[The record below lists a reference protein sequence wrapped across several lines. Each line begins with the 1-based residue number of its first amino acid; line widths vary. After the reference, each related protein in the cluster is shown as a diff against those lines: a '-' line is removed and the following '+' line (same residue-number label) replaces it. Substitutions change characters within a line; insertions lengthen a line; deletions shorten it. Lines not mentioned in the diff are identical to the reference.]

1 MNAETRSILSTW
13 KSPPRDVVAIV
24 DAPGTPVVAV
34 EPTGGRVL
42 IAAYRDLP
50 TIEEIARPIAK
61 LAGHRFD
68 PVTAHWQRTWHFT
81 GFSIVDV
88 ETRARV
94 EIDVPLGAR
103 LGRPLWSPRGGR
115 VVFTN
120 ETERGVELWL
130 ADPTTGATK
139 RLLGPI
145 LHQSLGDFV
154 RFLPDG
160 SALTCL
166 VRVDA
171 VTPAVAECVRGP
183 IVEDTVGR
191 AATNRTFQDLLK
203 DATDDAQFRALAMAR
218 LARVDFDGGVVE
230 LGDAGIFLDAAASPD
245 GRYVL
250 VERALEP
257 FSHVVP
263 LHRFARTVEVWD
275 RDGSL
280 VRELARLPA
289 AEEVPIQGVPTGPR
303 AVSWQP
309 LRPATLVWAEA
320 QDGGD
325 PRKAAALRDRLF
337 ALDAPFSAEPRPIDA
352 TKERFIGLDWTERRD
367 EAFVTDW
374 HRDTRF
380 ATTRQIAVD
389 GAFEPREVFHRSV
402 DDRYGDPGELVHVRG
417 PDGLAVA
424 RVEDGCVWLAG
435 DGATPRGN
443 RPFLDRLDLT
453 TRATTRVWTARE
465 GRYESFVQFVT
476 RAPDS
481 ARRFVLRTES
491 PGEPPNYALW
501 HERDGELARLTHEVD
516 PHPGLSGV
524 TRELVTYTRADGVP
538 LSGTLLLPQDREPGR
553 RLPLVIHAYP
563 TEFADVRTA
572 GQVSAAPTRFTRLL
586 GTSPAFFLLRGYAV
600 LEQATIPIVG
610 PPETVNDTFI
620 EQVVAAAEAAIDA
633 LAARGIID
641 EQRVG
646 VIGHSY
652 GALMVATLLAHS
664 GRIRAGI
671 ARSGAYNRTLTPF
684 GYQNERRTL
693 WQAKQAYLDNSP
705 FLFADRIKKPLLLIH
720 GADDENPGT
729 FPLQSQRLFHA
740 LAGLGGTARLVVLPH
755 EGHGYSARE
764 SVLHVLAEQYEWFD
778 KHLEGGAP
786 EAGGG
791 R

>member
-1 MNAETRSILSTW
+1 MNAEPRAITSTW

-34 EPTGGRVL
+34 EPTGKRVL

-50 TIEEIARPIAK
+50 TIEEIARPVAK

-68 PVTAHWQRTWHFT
+68 PVSAHWQRTWHFT
-81 GFSIVDV
+81 GFTIVDV
-88 ETRARV
+88 DSSSRV
-94 EIDVPLGAR
+94 ELEIPTGAR

-115 VVFTN
+115 IVFTN
-120 ETERGVELWL
+120 ETEHGVELWL
-130 ADPTTGATK
+130 SDPTTGASR
-139 RLLGPI
+139 RLLGPVV
-145 LHQSLGDFV
+145 HQALGDFV

-160 SALTCL
+160 SGLTCL

-171 VTPAVAECVRGP
+171 VKQHVAARVRGP
-183 IVEDTVGR
+183 VVEDTAGR

-203 DATDDAQFRALAMAR
+203 DATDDAEFRAYATAR
-218 LARVDFDGGVVE
+218 FARVDFDGTLTE

-245 GRYVL
+245 GRFL
-250 VERALEP
+250 LIERALEP

-275 RDGSL
+275 RDGKL

-289 AEEVPIQGVPTGPR
+289 ADEVPIQGVPTGAR

-309 LRPATLVWAEA
+309 LRGATLVWAEA

-325 PRKAAALRDRLF
+325 PRQPAEFRDRLF
-337 ALDAPFSAEPRPIDA
+337 ALDAPFDGVARAIDA
-352 TKERFIGLDWTERRD
+352 IKERFIGLDWTERPG

-380 ATTRQIAVD
+380 ATTRQIVVD
-389 GAFEPREVFHRSV
+389 GKVEPRTLFHRSV
-402 DDRYGDPGELVHVRG
+402 DDRYGDPGEFVHVRG

-435 DGATPRGN
+435 DGATPQGN
-443 RPFLDRLDLT
+443 RPFLDRLDLS
-453 TRATTRVWTARE
+453 TRASSRVWSARD
-465 GRYESFVQFVT
+465 GRYESFVQFVA
-476 RAPDS
+476 RAADG
-481 ARRFVLRTES
+481 ARRFVIRTES
-491 PGEPPNYALW
+491 PSEPPNYALW

-516 PHPGLSGV
+516 PHPQLSGV
-524 TRELVTYTRADGVP
+524 TRELVTYARADGVP
-538 LSGTLLLPQDREPGR
+538 LSGTLLMPRERAPGQ
-553 RLPLVIHAYP
+553 RLRLVIHAYP
-563 TEFADVRTA
+563 TEFADVNTA
-572 GQVSAAPTRFTRLL
+572 GQVNAAPTRFTRLL
-586 GTSPAFFLLRGYAV
+586 GTSPAFFLARGYAV

-620 EQVVAAAEAAIDA
+620 AQVVAAAEAAIDA
-633 LAARGIID
+633 LDARGVID
-641 EQRVG
+641 PGRVG

-664 GRIRAGI
+664 GRIGAGI

-693 WQAKQAYLDNSP
+693 WQAKHAYLENSP

-764 SVLHVLAEQYEWFD
+764 SVLHVLAEQFDWFD
-778 KHLEGGAP
+778 KHLEGGAS

>member
-1 MNAETRSILSTW
+1 MNSQPTGAASTW
-13 KSPPRDVVAIV
+13 KSPSRDVVAIV

-34 EPTGGRVL
+34 EPTGARVL
-42 IAAYRDLP
+42 VAAYRDLP
-50 TIEEIARPIAK
+50 TIEEIARPVAK

-81 GFSIVDV
+81 GFTIVDV
-88 ETRARV
+88 ETGARV
-94 EIDVPLGAR
+94 ELRTPPGAR

-115 VVFTN
+115 VAFTN
-120 ETERGVELWL
+120 ETESGVELWL
-130 ADPTTGATK
+130 ADPATGESR
-139 RLLGPI
+139 RLLGPVV
-145 LHQSLGDFV
+145 HQALGDFV

-160 SALTCL
+160 SGLMCL
-166 VRVDA
+166 VRVPA
-171 VTPAVAECVRGP
+171 PEHAVAPCVRGP
-183 IVEDTVGR
+183 VVEDTAGR
-191 AATNRTFQDLLK
+191 QATNRTFQDLLK
-203 DATDDAQFRALAMAR
+203 DATDDAQFRALATAR
-218 LARVDFDGGVVE
+218 LARVAFDGGIVE
-230 LGDAGIFLDAAASPD
+230 LGDAGIFLDAAPSPD

-250 VERALEP
+250 VERVVEP

-263 LHRFARTVEVWD
+263 LHRFGRTIEVWD
-275 RDGSL
+275 RAGAL
-280 VRELARLPA
+280 VHEIARLPPA
-289 AEEVPIQGVPTGPR
+289 DEVPIQGVPTGPR

-309 LRPATLVWAEA
+309 LRPATLVWALA

-325 PRKAAALRDRLF
+325 PRREAEVRDRLY
-337 ALDAPFSAEPRPIDA
+337 AQDAPFAIPPREIDA

-380 ATTRQIAVD
+380 ATTRHVAVD
-389 GAFEPREVFHRSV
+389 RAFEPRELFHRSV

-435 DGATPRGN
+435 DGATPLGN
-443 RPFLDRLDLT
+443 RPFLDRLELT
-453 TRATTRVWTARE
+453 TRASTRVWRARD
-465 GRYESFVQFVT
+465 GRYESFVQFVA
-476 RAPDS
+476 RARDG
-481 ARRFVLRTES
+481 ARRFVIRTES
-491 PGEPPNYALW
+491 PTEPPNYALW
-501 HERDGELARLTHEVD
+501 HERDGEIARLTHEVD

-524 TRELVTYTRADGVP
+524 KRELVTYARRDGVP
-538 LSGTLLLPQDREPGR
+538 LSGTLLLPRERKPDE

-563 TEFADVRTA
+563 TEFADARTA
-572 GQVSAAPTRFTRLL
+572 GQVSAAPMRFTRLL

-633 LAARGIID
+633 LAARGIVD
-641 EQRVG
+641 PTRVG

-664 GRIRAGI
+664 ERIRAGI

-693 WQAKQAYLDNSP
+693 WQAKNAYLDNSP

-764 SVLHVLAEQYEWFD
+764 SVLHVLAEQFDWFER
-778 KHLEGGAP
+778 HL
-786 EAGGG
+786 
-791 R
+791 